1 MDFDR
6 IVRSISSLGL
16 NLYDFALYT
25 PEGVRTH
32 RFQPCNNC
40 ANSYSVAKV
49 FIVSALGILADEG
62 RIRLSDPLSAYF
74 VFPDNA
80 DPRFKTATIE
90 DAVKHRLGFDEGFLD
105 IDTEDTTAYP
115 TDDYLSIVLTH
126 PLAYAPG
133 THEQYSDAAY
143 YLLSRLISKV
153 TGERADT
160 FINRR
165 LLRPLH
171 FHEAAWSRCPHEYPI
186 GATGLYISS
195 EDMVKLGALYL
206 NGGVWEGKQLI
217 SREWVNTAIT
227 REYEMHPL
235 APEDSS
241 SDLTGKWGMYGQLL
255 VFSKERK
262 FAAAFHAHIEDD
274 SSHLLTEYLSRI

>member
-1 MDFDR
+1 MNFDS
-6 IVRSISSLGL
+6 IVRDISSFGL

-25 PEGVRTH
+25 PQGIRVH

-40 ANSYSVAKV
+40 ANSYSIAKV
-49 FIVSALGILADEG
+49 FIVTALGMLCDEG
-62 RIRLSDPLSAYF
+62 RIRMCDPLGKYF
-74 VFPDNA
+74 DFPANA

-90 DAVKHRLGFDEGFLD
+90 DAVKHRLGFDQGFLD
-105 IDTEDTTAYP
+105 IDSEDTTAYP
-115 TDDYLSIVLTH
+115 TDDYLSIVLSH
-126 PLAYAPG
+126 PLAYDPG
-133 THEQYSDAAY
+133 VHEQYSDAAY

-165 LLRPLH
+165 LLRPLQ
-171 FHEAAWSRCPHEYPI
+171 FHEAAWSRCPYEYPI

-206 NGGVWEGKQLI
+206 DDGIQDGKQLI
-217 SREWVNTAIT
+217 SSDWVRTAIA
-227 REYEMHPL
+227 REYELHPL
-235 APEDSS
+235 APEHSS

-255 VFSKERK
+255 AISKKKK
-262 FAAAFHAHIEDD
+262 FAAAFHGHNEDD
-274 SSHLLTEYLSRI
+274 RCQLLTEYLSSL